1 MLSVTGNVIPNC
13 SQVIFKGRSSGTAG
27 SSVAAAELGSVSV
40 VLLCQEAVGPVDTL
54 KESDTLWSHWTC

>member
-27 SSVAAAELGSVSV
+27 SSEAAAELGLVVFLRV

-54 KESDTLWSHWTC
+54 KESDTL